1 MACIGIEAWKNN
13 LDYDIATMSSRALHS
28 SDLIKHQPSN
38 KSQRLCG
45 ASPIQEQFHPQ
56 CYLDAPQHT
65 YGELTFAFIKKD
77 ERPSKTGPR
86 AFKAIYAG
94 KCRKVK
100 DNILVHPIA
109 YDIKT
114 GSWTIL
120 PSQSVCQYRI
130 IAGCM
135 PLLTTE
141 DAIIK
146 DYSGQTEDL
155 SILTYEEVLKK
166 FPALDSIDEDSESE
180 ADPDPKPVKAG
191 DWEIEKIIEHKE
203 IAEDDYDYCVRW
215 KGWSPEWDTWHSQEN
230 LEGCQKI
237 IEDYWKRLTE
247 GHIAACLHPQESM
260 PTQAEGYN
268 MSMAMFM
275 GKMGATEDPARF
287 RSTTLHQG
295 QIETLTLNEHQIMA
309 LVGVS
314 MTTDNM
320 IASAVEYK
328 VLDFM

>member
-1 MACIGIEAWKNN
+1 MHKDQGSENLGEAKAGLAADSLVQTEGDRDRHTANSGVEGWFGRLQRTMACNVIGAWMNN

-100 DNILVHPIA
+100 GNILVHPIA

-135 PLLTTE
+135 PLLTTK

-146 DYSGQTEDL
+146 DYSG
-155 SILTYEEVLKK
+155 
-166 FPALDSIDEDSESE
+166 
-180 ADPDPKPVKAG
+180 
-191 DWEIEKIIEHKE
+191 
-203 IAEDDYDYCVRW
+203 
-215 KGWSPEWDTWHSQEN
+215 
-230 LEGCQKI
+230 
-237 IEDYWKRLTE
+237 
-247 GHIAACLHPQESM
+247 
-260 PTQAEGYN
+260 
-268 MSMAMFM
+268 
-275 GKMGATEDPARF
+275 
-287 RSTTLHQG
+287 
-295 QIETLTLNEHQIMA
+295 
-309 LVGVS
+309 
-314 MTTDNM
+314 
-320 IASAVEYK
+320 
-328 VLDFM
+328 